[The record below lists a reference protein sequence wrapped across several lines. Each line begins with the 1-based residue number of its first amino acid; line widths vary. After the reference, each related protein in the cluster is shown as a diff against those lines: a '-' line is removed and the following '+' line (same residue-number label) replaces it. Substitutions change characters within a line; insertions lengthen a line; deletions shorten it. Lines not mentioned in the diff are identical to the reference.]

1 MKGLIFLK
9 HGRTLRFMAQTSKKE
24 MPWMLLVTLL
34 NAASAALSVYF
45 ALAMRNVI
53 NCAVAGDMTGVR
65 SASVIFIAVVAFQ
78 ILLSFSVQLLA
89 ARTTARL
96 DISFRKSV
104 FSKLL
109 KKEYTSV
116 SKYHSGEVLNRL
128 FNDVSVV
135 SDNVST
141 LIPNVVGL
149 ATRLLGALVAVFFV
163 DRTFALIIL
172 CGGLALFLFARSFR
186 GVMKKTHKSVQEAG
200 GKLRSFIQEVCENL
214 LVIKAFNMEKRIET
228 GESERAEKQY
238 KKKMTRALFSNGA
251 SSGFSTIINCGY
263 VYAVLWGAGK
273 ILTGA
278 AGFGY
283 GDFTAIMQL
292 IGQIQAPF
300 AGLSGS
306 LSRYYSAVASAER
319 LFELYDLPDDG
330 NGTSAD
336 TAAVYKHLSHI
347 SLSGITFAYD
357 DIPVFDNA
365 NIKIKKGELTLI
377 SGISGIGKSTMI
389 KMLMGVLKPQSGE
402 ISAHLDDG
410 TSIPV
415 NTSTRSL
422 FAYVPQGNLLMS
434 GTIRENMLLAKE
446 DAADAEILEAL
457 RISSAKFFDEL
468 PDGLDT
474 VLGERGSGLSEGQ
487 IQRLAIARAILCGAP
502 ILLLDEATSAL
513 DEATE
518 REVLENIMKLPDKTC
533 VCISHRSAARAV
545 CDKEIFVRNGK
556 IEERQK

>member
-9 HGRTLRFMAQTSKKE
+9 HGRTLRFMSQTSKKE

-65 SASVIFIAVVAFQ
+65 NASVIFITVVAFQ

-163 DRTFALIIL
+163 DRTFAFIIL

-200 GKLRSFIQEVCENL
+200 GKLRSFIQEACENI
-214 LVIKAFNMEKRIET
+214 LVIKAFGMEKHIET

-238 KKKMTRALFSNGA
+238 KKKMIRALFSNGA
-251 SSGFSTIINCGY
+251 SSGFSAIINCGY

-319 LFELYDLPDDG
+319 LLELYDLPDDG
-330 NGTSAD
+330 NGTSVD
-336 TAAVYKHLSHI
+336 TAAVYKRLAHI
-347 SLSGITFAYD
+347 SFSGITFAYD

-365 NIKIKKGELTLI
+365 NIEIKKGELTLI

-410 TSIPV
+410 TNIPV

-545 CDKEIFVRNGK
+545 CDKEIFVCNGK

>member
-9 HGRTLRFMAQTSKKE
+9 HGKTLRFMAQTSKKE

-34 NAASAALSVYF
+34 NAASAALSVCF

-53 NCAVAGDMTGVR
+53 NCAVAKDLPGVR
-65 SASVIFIAVVAFQ
+65 HASVVFVAIVAVQ
-78 ILLSFSVQLLA
+78 ILLSFSVSLLA

-149 ATRLLGALVAVFFV
+149 ATRLFGALVAVFFV
-163 DRTFALIIL
+163 DRTFALVIL

-186 GVMKKTHKSVQEAG
+186 SIMKKTHKSVQEAG
-200 GKLRSFIQEVCENL
+200 GKLRSFIQEACENI
-214 LVIKAFNMEKRIET
+214 LVIKAFNMEKHIET

-238 KKKMTRALFSNGA
+238 KKKMVRALFSNGA

-278 AGFGY
+278 TGFGY

-319 LFELYDLPDDG
+319 LLELYDLPDDDD
-330 NGTSAD
+330 GTAVD
-336 TAAVYKHLSHI
+336 AAAVYKNLSHI
-347 SLSGITFAYD
+347 RLSGVTFAYD
-357 DIPVFDNA
+357 DIPVFDSA
-365 NIKIKKGELTLI
+365 DVEIKKGELTLI

-389 KMLMGVLKPQSGE
+389 KMLMGVLSPQSGE
-402 ISAHLDDG
+402 IFAHLDDG
-410 TSIPV
+410 TDIPV
-415 NTSTRSL
+415 NASTRLL

-434 GTIRENMLLAKE
+434 GTIRENMLLVKA
-446 DAADAEILEAL
+446 DATDAEILDAL
-457 RISSAKFFDEL
+457 RISSAKFFNEL

-487 IQRLAIARAILCGAP
+487 IQRLAIARAVLCGAP

-518 REVLENIMKLPDKTC
+518 REVLENIMKLRGKTC
-533 VCISHRSAARAV
+533 VCISHRSAARSV

-556 IEERQK
+556 IEQVRQ

>member
-1 MKGLIFLK
+1 
-9 HGRTLRFMAQTSKKE
+9 MAQTSKKE
-24 MPWMLLVTLL
+24 MPFLLLVTLL

-53 NCAVAGDMTGVR
+53 NCAVARDMSGVR
-65 SASVIFIAVVAFQ
+65 HASVIFIAVVAVQ

-109 KKEYTSV
+109 KKDYTSV

-149 ATRLLGALVAVFFV
+149 ATRLLGALVAVFLV

-172 CGGLALFLFARSFR
+172 CGGLALFIFARSFR
-186 GVMKKTHKSVQEAG
+186 NIMKKTHKSVQEAG
-200 GKLRSFIQEVCENL
+200 GKLRSFIQEACENI
-214 LVIKAFNMEKRIET
+214 LVIKAFGMEQHIQK
-228 GESERAEKQY
+228 GESERAEAQY
-238 KKKMTRALFSNGA
+238 KKKMVRALFSNGA

-278 AGFGY
+278 SGFGY

-306 LSRYYSAVASAER
+306 LSRYYSAIASAER
-319 LFELYDLPDDG
+319 LLELYDLPDDG
-330 NGTSAD
+330 DGTVAD
-336 TAAVYKHLSHI
+336 TAAIYEHLSCI
-347 SLSGITFAYD
+347 RLSGIKFAYD
-357 DIPVFDNA
+357 DIPVFDDA
-365 NIKIKKGELTLI
+365 AIEISKGELTLI

-389 KMLMGVLKPQSGE
+389 KMLMGVLKPQCGD

-410 TSIPV
+410 TDIPI
-415 NTSTRSL
+415 NTSTRAL

-434 GTIRENMLLAKE
+434 GTIRENLLLAKA
-446 DAADAEILEAL
+446 DATDAEILDAL
-457 RISSAKFFDEL
+457 RVSSAKFFDEL

-474 VLGERGSGLSEGQ
+474 VLGERGNGLSEGQ
-487 IQRLAIARAILCGAP
+487 IQRLAIARAVLCGAP
-502 ILLLDEATSAL
+502 VLLLDEATSAL
-513 DEATE
+513 DEETE
-518 REVLENIMKLPDKTC
+518 REVLENIMKLPGKTC
-533 VCISHRSAARAV
+533 ICISHRSAARSV
-545 CDKEIFVRNGK
+545 CDKEIFVHDGK
-556 IEERQK
+556 IEQVQK